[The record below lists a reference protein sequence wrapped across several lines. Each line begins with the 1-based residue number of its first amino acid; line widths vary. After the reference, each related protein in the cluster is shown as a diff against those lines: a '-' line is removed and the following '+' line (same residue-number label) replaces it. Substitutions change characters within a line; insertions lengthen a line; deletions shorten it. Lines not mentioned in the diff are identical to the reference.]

1 MTTSTLTKQLV
12 HAHWHILEDFPSKD
26 GEYVVCF
33 VTDDG
38 SFGWPDIWHFTNR
51 EGWEPVFGY
60 EHAEPPT
67 HWCDLPMP
75 K

>member
-1 MTTSTLTKQLV
+1 MATLTKQLV
-12 HAHWHILEDFPSKD
+12 HAHWHILEDWPKKD

-33 VTDDG
+33 MKDNGDY
-38 SFGWPDIWHFTNR
+38 GWPDIWSFSVKK
-51 EGWEPVFGY
+51 GWEPVFDQDFAY
-60 EHAEPPT
+60 QPS